1 MHVTPSRL
9 GSTSEPG
16 CIARVDSLIIGVYTL
31 IVVAEADI
39 TMATCQHVARQCAC
53 FNLRKASRAVTQLYD
68 DALRETGLRVT
79 QLTLL
84 VATYLRGEVAISR
97 MAEDLVMDRTTLTRN
112 LKPLEAQRLVT
123 IRAGADRREKLVKL
137 TGLGT
142 TKLASAFLPWE
153 RAQRRVIEGLGT
165 SRFDSMLK
173 DLSKTVSLTQA

>member
-1 MHVTPSRL
+1 
-9 GSTSEPG
+9 
-16 CIARVDSLIIGVYTL
+16 
-31 IVVAEADI
+31 
-39 TMATCQHVARQCAC
+39 MAACRHVARQCAC

-68 DALRETGLRVT
+68 ETLRVTGLRVT

-84 VATYLRGEVAISR
+84 VATYLRGEVPISR

-112 LKPLEAQRLVT
+112 LKPLEAQGLIT
-123 IRAGADRREKLVKL
+123 IHAGTDRREKLVKL

-142 TKLASAFLPWE
+142 TKLANALPLWE

-173 DLSKTVSLTQA
+173 DLSKTVSLTQP